1 MADLV
6 EFLIARLDEEQAG
19 AEAARDAHVGLYAT
33 EGDAEWRVA
42 DGGEGV
48 YTEAHG
54 INVVVDGLGYL
65 RDAVAAHIA
74 RHDPARVL
82 AEVKA
87 KRAILALH
95 TYGGNARHPGTDSKI
110 PVCAVCESPP
120 LYYTPPWPP
129 EVFLDDD
136 GDPCMWPC
144 LTLRH
149 LAATYDQ
156 HPDYKQAWRVE

>member
-6 EFLIARLDEEQAG
+6 EFLTARLDEEQAG

-54 INVVVDGLGYL
+54 INVVVDGHGYL

-82 AEVKA
+82 GEVKA

-95 TYGGNARHPGTDSKI
+95 TYGGQCALPWHGLQDSHLCRVRVAAAVLHPAVAARGLP
-110 PVCAVCESPP
+110 
-120 LYYTPPWPP
+120 
-129 EVFLDDD
+129 
-136 GDPCMWPC
+136 
-144 LTLRH
+144 R
-149 LAATYDQ
+149 
-156 HPDYKQAWRVE
+156 